1 MRSLTGGMG
10 WLTSSKPFDF
20 NADPAHDPDPGFL
33 MEFYHVRLSKV
44 LAMKLYK
51 FGTWHIGN
59 APPVRVHQSVNQT
72 SRILFRVA

>member
-20 NADPAHDPDPGFL
+20 NADPDHDPDPGFL

-51 FGTWHIGN
+51 FGT
-59 APPVRVHQSVNQT
+59 
-72 SRILFRVA
+72 